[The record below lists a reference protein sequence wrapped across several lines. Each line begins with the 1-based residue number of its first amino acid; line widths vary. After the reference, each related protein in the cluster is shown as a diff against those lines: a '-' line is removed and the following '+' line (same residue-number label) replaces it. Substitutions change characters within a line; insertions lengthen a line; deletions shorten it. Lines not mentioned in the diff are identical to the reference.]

1 MRCAGGVGGCA
12 GDAGDKLP
20 DVARIHTRPIKLKY
34 FFFLS
39 LNQRIKESKNQEWH
53 TTNKLDI

>member
-20 DVARIHTRPIKLKY
+20 DVARIHTRPKKLKY
-34 FFFLS
+34 FFHLIAEYV
-39 LNQRIKESKNQEWH
+39 NQ
-53 TTNKLDI
+53 